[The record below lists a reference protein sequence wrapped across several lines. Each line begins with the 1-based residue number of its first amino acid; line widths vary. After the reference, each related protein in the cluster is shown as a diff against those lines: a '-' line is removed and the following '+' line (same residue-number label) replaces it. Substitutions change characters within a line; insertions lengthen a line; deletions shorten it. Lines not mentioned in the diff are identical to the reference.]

1 MIGNLSAFLQFD
13 LKNQNINTMK
23 EITRLFDILTHYQ
36 ERYPEQKVALS
47 IKRDGSWRNFSPQEY
62 LQMANY
68 ASYAMIKLGIMP
80 GDKVGI
86 ISTNRPE
93 WNILDMAIMQ
103 IGAISVP
110 VYPTISAADYK
121 HIVNHSDMKMVIMEG
136 AEVMNKIKSIMP
148 ESPNLKNIYTFI
160 DRGEFPFLEQLIALG
175 EENQNPEEL
184 QRRRDS
190 VKPEDCSTIMYTSG
204 TTGLPKGVM
213 LSHNNIVS
221 QIMNLRQTPAKW
233 SKRAFSFL
241 PLCHAYERMLVFL
254 YQYLGM
260 SVYYAQSLGTIA
272 ENLKEVNPTMMSAVP
287 RVLEKFFDKIWNSSK
302 KMSPMKRKLFR
313 WAVRLGEQY
322 KIEDCDRTKW
332 YNFKHA
338 IADKLVYSKI
348 RQAIGGNFDIV
359 VSGAASIQ
367 PRLAGFFSAIG
378 MPVFEG
384 YGATETSP
392 VIAVSCR
399 GKYGREVGTVGP
411 ALPGIEIKFTD
422 ENELI
427 CRGHNVMMGYY
438 KDEAQTK
445 AVIDEDGWFH
455 TGDMGHFN
463 EHGQVVITGRLKSLF
478 KTSMGKYVNPQVIE
492 EKFCESPF
500 IENIVVVGE
509 NEKFAA
515 AIIAPDFE
523 FLKTWCQ
530 GHEIPFD
537 TPSSV
542 IKNPG
547 VLKRFSDE
555 IAKYNQNFGETEQI
569 RRYKLVPEQWTQQND
584 ILTPT
589 LKVKR
594 HVVQK
599 KYAALISEIYA

>member
-1 MIGNLSAFLQFD
+1 
-13 LKNQNINTMK
+13 MK
-23 EITRLFDILTHYQ
+23 EITRLFDILTQYQ
-36 ERYPEQKVALS
+36 EKYPEQKVALS
-47 IKRDGSWRNFSPQEY
+47 IKRDGAWRNFSPQEY
-62 LQMANY
+62 LQAANY
-68 ASYAMIKLGIMP
+68 ISYAMIKLGIEQ

-86 ISTNRPE
+86 ISSNRPE

-103 IGAISVP
+103 IGAVSVP

-121 HIVNHSDMKMVIMEG
+121 YIVNHSDMKMVIMEG

-148 ESPNLKNIYTFI
+148 DSPNLKYIYTFI

-184 QRRRDS
+184 QRRRDA
-190 VKPEDCSTIMYTSG
+190 VKPEECSTIMYTSG

-213 LSHNNIVS
+213 LSHKNVVS
-221 QIMNLRQTPAKW
+221 QVLNLRQTPATW

-313 WAVRLGEQY
+313 WAVRLGEEY
-322 KIEDCDRTKW
+322 KIEADDRTKW

-348 RQAIGGNFDIV
+348 RQAIGGDFDIV

-399 GKYGREVGTVGP
+399 GKYGREVGTVGQP
-411 ALPGIEIKFTD
+411 LPGVEVKIADNGEI
-422 ENELI
+422 I

-438 KDEAQTK
+438 KDEAQTRE
-445 AVIDEDGWFH
+445 VIDQDGWFH
-455 TGDMGHFN
+455 TGDMGRIN
-463 EHGQVVITGRLKSLF
+463 EHGQVIITGRLKSLF
-478 KTSMGKYVNPQVIE
+478 KTSVGKYINPQVIE
-492 EKFCESPF
+492 EKFSESPF

-509 NEKFAA
+509 NQKFAA

-523 FLKTWCQ
+523 FIKTWCQ
-530 GHEIPFD
+530 GHDIQFD
-537 TPSSV
+537 TPNSI
-542 IKNPG
+542 IKNPD

-555 IAKYNQNFGETEQI
+555 ISKYNKEFGETEQI
-569 RRYKLVPEQWTQQND
+569 KRFKLVPEQWTQQND

-594 HVVQK
+594 HVVQN
-599 KYAALISEIYA
+599 KYADLIAEIFA